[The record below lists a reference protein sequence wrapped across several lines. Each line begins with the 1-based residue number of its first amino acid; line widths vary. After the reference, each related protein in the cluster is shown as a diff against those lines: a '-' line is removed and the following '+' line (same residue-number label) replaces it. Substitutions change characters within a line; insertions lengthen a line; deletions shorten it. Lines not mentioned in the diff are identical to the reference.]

1 MKTLKTSIS
10 PLDRDPRTHPFGML
24 LVDKQMYDGI
34 DGFAW
39 FKNEADAITYLT
51 AEVWQQ
57 LGVTEEQECEA
68 RDLYRQALLG
78 KSSLSDAT
86 LPQPEHDQ
94 ERFLIVWLG
103 YFSQIRETSD
113 PYIES
118 IIESFAANPREV
130 DPATVLST
138 GDNALNE
145 LLRLMQMA
153 RAIKGPRRQ

>member
-39 FKNEADAITYLT
+39 FKNEADAVTYLT
-51 AEVWQQ
+51 VEVWQQ

-68 RDLYRQALLG
+68 RDLYQQALLG
-78 KSSLSDAT
+78 KSSLSDAN
-86 LPQPEHDQ
+86 LPQLEQHQ
-94 ERFLIVWLG
+94 ERFLILWLG
-103 YFSQIRETSD
+103 YFSQISKNPD
-113 PYIES
+113 PFIES
-118 IIESFAANPREV
+118 ILESFVANPREV

-138 GDNALNE
+138 GDNALDE

-153 RAIKGPRRQ
+153 RAIKGPHRQ